1 MQAKTKVEASVKK
14 AHKTFIEP
22 ELKRVD
28 RPCRRDGTP
37 LTDLGIELR
46 EWCDRVAAITGKP
59 RKRLRKKDY
68 ERVEAMRKQM
78 AKHIERENRKYRV
91 SVCRD
96 LNSAKGLVY
105 SKLS

>member
-1 MQAKTKVEASVKK
+1 MKVKSMNIVCVKSE
-14 AHKTFIEP
+14 HKSFVDV
-22 ELKRVD
+22 ELKKEN
-28 RPCRRDGTP
+28 RPCRKDGTP

-46 EWCDRVAAITGKP
+46 AYCDRVAELTGKP

-68 ERVEAMRKQM
+68 ERVEAMRRQM
-78 AKHIERENRKYRV
+78 AKHIERENSKYKV